1 MSKFTVTHHSGY
13 DKVYSGK
20 FRSRHE
26 YKYLH
31 HESKFIT
38 RSSVTESLIGVTD
51 DYYSVT
57 LNGQTFIWVPSA
69 PHYLSNSE
77 VGVQIWSE
85 LNDMGKFALVDN
97 TTLTEVASY
106 EKHHYLD
113 NEGFIILKDNQ
124 KAHRHTFI
132 AVLLAL
138 RPFVDFEDTSSISK
152 REARREARR
161 RSRKFTSEYHGGYD
175 NGGSG
180 LF

>member
-13 DKVYSGK
+13 DKVYSGLIACIPS
-20 FRSRHE
+20 FPP
-26 YKYLH
+26 L
-31 HESKFIT
+31 T
-38 RSSVTESLIGVTD
+38 RFKAAYFEVDMNCLIGVTD

-57 LNGQTFIWVPSA
+57 LNGQTFIWVPNA

-77 VGVQIWSE
+77 LGVQIWSE

-97 TTLTEVASY
+97 TKLTEVASY

-113 NEGFIILKDNQ
+113 NEGFIILKDDQ